1 MYYPYFR
8 GKQFDLFALT
18 ALLEADRLSPQVQ
31 PIIEPVKQ
39 SKALLKFLATA
50 QTKAQ
55 PFYLIQNP
63 QAGEFL
69 TATGAEILTA
79 LDAKKALILDQPLE
93 TFTQTASLLIIQQAA
108 PVLESDWQMNQSKV
122 LIPEEF
128 RLLQKVTGEKILS
141 QDVFTRLPKAEYYAE
156 CPDELFSTA
165 HLTFQ
170 KRGFVGFSD
179 FSIDSRLYYEH
190 GYPAKCLSL
199 HLVYFDAE
207 QLRIHHFLSS
217 EEAPTQKDKFFELM
231 TDVQDWLTSGQ
242 LPQTLGL
249 ELLLNAYTA
258 GKFPGMGVM
267 RKAAVMHHLELMS
280 VYLEK
285 KKIKKT

>member
-18 ALLEADRLSPQVQ
+18 ALLENNRLSTQIQ

-39 SKALLKFLATA
+39 SKALLKFLNTA
-50 QTKAQ
+50 QTKDQ
-55 PFYLIQNP
+55 PFYIVQNP
-63 QAGEFL
+63 QSGEFL
-69 TATGAEILTA
+69 TAKGAEILSA
-79 LDAKKALILDQPLE
+79 MDVKKALILDQPLE
-93 TFTQTASLLIIQQAA
+93 TLIQTASLLVIQQAA
-108 PVLESDWQMNQSKV
+108 PALESDWQMNQSKI

-141 QDVFTRLPKAEYYAE
+141 QDVFTRLPKAEYYAA

-165 HLTFQ
+165 HLTFK

-217 EEAPTQKDKFFELM
+217 EDAPTQKDKFFELM
-231 TDVQDWLTSGQ
+231 TDVQNWLISGK
-242 LPQTLGL
+242 LTQTLGL
-249 ELLLNAYTA
+249 ELLLDAWTA

-280 VYLEK
+280 VYLEQK
-285 KKIKKT
+285 

>member
-18 ALLEADRLSPQVQ
+18 ALLEANRLSTRIR

-39 SKALLKFLATA
+39 SKALLKFLNTA

-55 PFYLIQNP
+55 PFYLVQNP

-69 TATGAEILTA
+69 TAAGAEMLSS

-93 TFTQTASLLIIQQAA
+93 TLTQPASLLVIQQATPA
-108 PVLESDWQMNQSKV
+108 LASDWQMNLCKV

-141 QDVFTRLPKAEYYAE
+141 QDVFTRLPKAEYYAA

-179 FSIDSRLYYEH
+179 FSIDSRIYYEH
-190 GYPAKCLSL
+190 GYPTKRLSL
-199 HLVYFDAE
+199 HLVYFEAE

-231 TDVQDWLTSGQ
+231 IAVQEWLVAGR

-249 ELLLNAYTA
+249 ELLLDAWTV

-280 VYLEK
+280 AYLEQK
-285 KKIKKT
+285 RV